1 MLAQE
6 MHARYAGAQLSFNT
20 MDPTSQIGLGADT
33 KMLRAGWGSW
43 GAPASQATISA
54 EMMVGSAWEGRSG
67 EGFSSRTRTLIPTLA
82 LALALALTL
91 TLTQTLTLT
100 LTLVLTLNANTNPNL
115 TVTPR

>member
-54 EMMVGSAWEGRSG
+54 DYLR
-67 EGFSSRTRTLIPTLA
+67 LPTNTYYL
-82 LALALALTL
+82 LLTPCYREPGDHPRRL
-91 TLTQTLTLT
+91 PTTTTYYYLLS
-100 LTLVLTLNANTNPNL
+100 
-115 TVTPR
+115 TPYSLLLRARRPSPPR